1 MPNPF
6 AVEGAFLTGAYAALQ
21 DYSQLCRFDYAWTPE
36 KVRSEE
42 SHLCF
47 FDIANDPLRM
57 LSERAGA
64 LFFLRR
70 DVSVSESAYPF
81 YLDPDALTRVL
92 FLAEIFHD
100 CAFLICSA
108 MKPDSSSMPSFV
120 RLLTL
125 KSGAPGLTVS

>member
-1 MPNPF
+1 MLLGK
-6 AVEGAFLTGAYAALQ
+6 AVEKRAETDSL
-21 DYSQLCRFDYAWTPE
+21 
-36 KVRSEE
+36 
-42 SHLCF
+42 H
-47 FDIANDPLRM
+47 DPL
-57 LSERAGA
+57 
-64 LFFLRR
+64 
-70 DVSVSESAYPF
+70 

-108 MKPDSSSMPSFV
+108 MKPDSSSMLSFV